1 MSGQG
6 NLNNVLDISTYQ
18 KFQEGICVAVTVVI
32 DAVTAVCNL
41 CHARFQQMRKMLQG
55 SLDRRFLI
63 QMRTCHVFSRLS
75 FWLFGFTFLV
85 VAGLSVVIS
94 VSVMFC
100 DAQSSYKD
108 LFLDFFDFKSSLQKG
123 LAIQDYTLDAP
134 VVPMV
139 GELRLGERCE
149 VDIVTFVD
157 SSIRNGRRQVLSK
170 STFSAIPTRSWQKR
184 IIRSFGG
191 HGNGET
197 DRGERKWGNVKD
209 SFLTQFLNCRLL
221 PGQGPSRWHVSSD
234 MMSKWW
240 ISNSFDFEFLLCMCH
255 MFSEIFVI
263 FSFAKHFSGW
273 ISPSTACAITSICE
287 NDRMMHLW
295 LFPGSWLV
303 ERGVH
308 VGSGFAAFWFCVCTG
323 LLSHLGTLSGFWFCL
338 GCRHPPIWSK
348 IFDYGANL
356 NGQSQRR
363 GHSNLSSMD
372 LWTAKMLQLHFM
384 RSHVLNFLI
393 WVLFFNKKHQ

>member
-221 PGQGPSRWHVSSD
+221 PGQGPSRWHVSS
-234 MMSKWW
+234 
-240 ISNSFDFEFLLCMCH
+240 E
-255 MFSEIFVI
+255 
-263 FSFAKHFSGW
+263 
-273 ISPSTACAITSICE
+273 
-287 NDRMMHLW
+287 DRK
-295 LFPGSWLV
+295 SV
-303 ERGVH
+303 V
-308 VGSGFAAFWFCVCTG
+308 
-323 LLSHLGTLSGFWFCL
+323 
-338 GCRHPPIWSK
+338 
-348 IFDYGANL
+348 
-356 NGQSQRR
+356 
-363 GHSNLSSMD
+363 
-372 LWTAKMLQLHFM
+372 
-384 RSHVLNFLI
+384 
-393 WVLFFNKKHQ
+393 